1 MMSNLAERIMHI
13 GVVAGTAEGA
23 ALCYQTLCLEAE
35 SVMGRRY
42 VHPEITLHSFPLQLY
57 LDAIDQDDW
66 AGVAALMSQSA
77 SKLAQVGADF
87 VICPNNTLHKA
98 LNLVESPIPWIHIAK
113 PVLREVGARRWRRV
127 GILGTQTVLEGSVYS
142 QKLQQS
148 HIDVIV
154 PEQDDRSRIQ
164 HIIRNELIAGVRTVK
179 SGLFVQKVI
188 VEMALKGAEAVI
200 LACTELP
207 LLMAGYQAA
216 IPLLDSTRLLARAAL
231 RYRVQ
236 EERHSEGTHRVDRR
250 IVIGS
255 PKTLLF
261 AEEDRLGNHRSGDDQ
276 NGLASREAFHSV
288 IRKKVS

>member
-1 MMSNLAERIMHI
+1 MMSNLAERIAHI
-13 GVVAGTAEGA
+13 GLVAGTAEGA
-23 ALCYQTLCLEAE
+23 ALCYRTLCLEAE
-35 SVMGRRY
+35 GVMGRRHA
-42 VHPEITLHSFPLQLY
+42 HPEVTLHSFSLDRY
-57 LDAIDQDDW
+57 LGAIDQDDW

-77 SKLAQVGADF
+77 SKLAQAGADII
-87 VICPNNTLHKA
+87 ICPNNTLHKA
-98 LNLVESPIPWIHIAK
+98 FRLVKSPVPWIHIAK
-113 PVLREVGARRWRRV
+113 PVVREVEARRWRRV

-148 HIDVIV
+148 NIDVIV

-188 VEMALKGAEAVI
+188 VELALKGAEAVI

-216 IPLLDSTRLLARAAL
+216 VPLLDSTRLLARAAL

-236 EERHSEGTHRVDRR
+236 EERHSEGKRLVDRR
-250 IVIGS
+250 VVPSS
-255 PKTLLF
+255 PETVLV
-261 AEEDRLGNHRSGDDQ
+261 AEEDRFGDYRPYDDE
-276 NGLASREAFHSV
+276 NSLTSTETFHSV